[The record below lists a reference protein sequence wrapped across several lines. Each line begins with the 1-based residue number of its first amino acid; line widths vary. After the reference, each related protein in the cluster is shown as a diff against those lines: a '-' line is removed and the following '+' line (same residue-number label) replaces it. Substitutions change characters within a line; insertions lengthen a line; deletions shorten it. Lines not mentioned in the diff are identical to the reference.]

1 MRMLFSVLA
10 LLVVAAVVMK
20 LAATP
25 LRGASPSAGAASS
38 AAPGSAVERQVVDR
52 VNRAIQQGQALAAS
66 EASR

>member
-20 LAATP
+20 LAATS
-25 LRGASPSAGAASS
+25 LRGASQPVGAASS
-38 AAPGSAVERQVVDR
+38 AARGSAVERQVVDR